1 MQREALRH
9 DRILRVLDRL
19 LYDKDFRTAFAEDG
33 PAGAR
38 IALDEDLLDAFDR
51 VDVHELALVGR
62 NIRSEVVSGGTGTG
76 PGLKGSFPRTLDA
89 LREGRHAPVND
100 VAEAFIASAAFQE
113 FRDVPFSPRGRG
125 RTLPECFHRF
135 MAARPAD
142 LDPSGELE
150 PLVHH
155 EAAAAVTRAVATG
168 AHATFD
174 VGLRDMTFHGD
185 VLCGFREYAE
195 APAAWQLKPTM
206 FLAGAGRC
214 VIGPARRPLFDAL
227 TSLLDGRPDALTPS
241 VRASLEDRL
250 SSWGLR

>member
-1 MQREALRH
+1 MPHDALRH
-9 DRILRVLDRL
+9 DRILQVLDRL
-19 LYDKDFRTAFAEDG
+19 LYDKDFRTAFAEEG
-33 PAGAR
+33 PAGDR
-38 IALDEDLLDAFDR
+38 VALDEDILDAFVR

-89 LREGRHAPVND
+89 LREGRGVPVNQ
-100 VAEAFIASAAFQE
+100 VAEVFIASPAFQR

-125 RTLPECFHRF
+125 ATLPECFHLF
-135 MAARPAD
+135 MAAPPEL

-150 PLVHH
+150 PLVHY

-174 VGLRDMTFHGD
+174 VELRDTAFHGG

-195 APAAWQLKPTM
+195 ARAEWQLKPTM

-227 TSLLDGRPDALTPS
+227 TTLLDGRPDALTPS
-241 VRASLEDRL
+241 VRASLEARL